1 MILLI
6 AAAVAAMNPCERA
19 GTQAESTQ
27 CAWNDF
33 KRADGA
39 LNLQFRRSLA
49 DAAERDRGDRDNPA
63 VKSDHRP
70 SYTDALR
77 EGQRAWVKFR
87 DLHCTLE
94 GYWGRGGT
102 IEPMLRNFCLAR
114 LTRERTEQLRKMWR
128 RR

>member
-6 AAAVAAMNPCERA
+6 GLAAAAMNPCERA
-19 GTQAESTQ
+19 RTQAESTQ

-33 KRADGA
+33 KRADAA
-39 LNLQFRRSLA
+39 LNLQFSKSLA
-49 DAAERDRGDRDNPA
+49 DAAERDRVQRDNLA
-63 VKSDHRP
+63 AQRDRRG
-70 SYTDALR
+70 SYVEALR
-77 EGQRAWVKFR
+77 KAERAWIDFR
-87 DLHCTLE
+87 DLHCTVE

>member
-1 MILLI
+1 MIFLVAA
-6 AAAVAAMNPCERA
+6 AAAVMNPCERA
-19 GTQAESTQ
+19 GTQAESTR

-33 KRADGA
+33 RKADAA
-39 LNLQFRRSLA
+39 LNAQFLGSLA
-49 DAAERDRGDRDNPA
+49 DAAKRDRGNRDSAVRGDR
-63 VKSDHRP
+63 RP
-70 SYTDALR
+70 SYTEALR
-77 EGQRAWVKFR
+77 QAQRAWNKFR
-87 DLHCTLE
+87 DLHCTVE